1 MFGRK
6 KGRNLTE
13 AEKAE
18 RDERKSKFE
27 KTRDKFKLG
36 PHHKMERFGVV
47 TLVFFLCVAFVLG
60 GSFYQFREQSKVNL
74 DDQALYTT
82 TFRTS
87 LSQTQGEVVGVYGN
101 KDNTKVYVL
110 MKFSDSSSVT
120 LNADNY
126 KVFISA
132 YQARLK
138 REPKGVF
145 QVLGSTGYIGVE
157 LISNGGFDSQVMDM
171 WLRIGDNIRKTK
183 YEESELHKIDKSFNE
198 YDQTRI
204 LLNPGAK
211 GVKYAPVLDNNSATI
226 ADIYKAI
233 VATDQENAIK
243 QSLQGKIND
252 MQVEYNTVDEYRRR
266 LQSLNVRVPKMP
278 AMIEGDSFEVIKN
291 ENDANTLD
299 YNYTAGKV
307 YPNGLML
314 DWRNLSLVDGG
325 YFKAID
331 PSITNKEDYYLKLV
345 GGNVEDEESEDVA
358 QEEWQWAYT
367 NGSEISDDSGIDRD
381 KAALDAISTY
391 ENAVSKYQSLKRE
404 YQTTLQWQL
413 LLLEINS
420 DNVNIDAQVNA
431 DNENNIVVWQQVR

>member
-1 MFGRK
+1 
-6 KGRNLTE
+6 
-13 AEKAE
+13 
-18 RDERKSKFE
+18 
-27 KTRDKFKLG
+27 
-36 PHHKMERFGVV
+36 
-47 TLVFFLCVAFVLG
+47 
-60 GSFYQFREQSKVNL
+60 
-74 DDQALYTT
+74 
-82 TFRTS
+82 
-87 LSQTQGEVVGVYGN
+87 
-101 KDNTKVYVL
+101 
-110 MKFSDSSSVT
+110 
-120 LNADNY
+120 
-126 KVFISA
+126 
-132 YQARLK
+132 
-138 REPKGVF
+138 
-145 QVLGSTGYIGVE
+145 
-157 LISNGGFDSQVMDM
+157 
-171 WLRIGDNIRKTK
+171 
-183 YEESELHKIDKSFNE
+183 
-198 YDQTRI
+198 
-204 LLNPGAK
+204 
-211 GVKYAPVLDNNSATI
+211 
-226 ADIYKAI
+226 
-233 VATDQENAIK
+233 
-243 QSLQGKIND
+243 

>member
-391 ENAVSKYQSLKRE
+391 ENAVSKYQNLKRE